1 MATTPTY
8 DSDRSA
14 AVSSEPAG
22 TLTTGE
28 RSMYMLGGLVL
39 AAAGAK
45 PRPNM
50 LLSLLA
56 LGAGAYLA
64 WRGAEGTCPVK
75 AMITGRDT
83 HLLR

>member
-1 MATTPTY
+1 MTTTPTY
-8 DSDRSA
+8 DPGRSTT
-14 AVSSEPAG
+14 VSEPAG
-22 TLTTGE
+22 TLSTSE
-28 RSMYMLGGLVL
+28 RGMYMLGGLVL

-75 AMITGRDT
+75 AMITSGDT
-83 HLLR
+83 HLLH

>member
-1 MATTPTY
+1 
-8 DSDRSA
+8 
-14 AVSSEPAG
+14 
-22 TLTTGE
+22 
-28 RSMYMLGGLVL
+28 MYMLGGLVL

-50 LLSLLA
+50 LLSLIA

-64 WRGAEGTCPVK
+64 WRGAEGSCPVK
-75 AMITGRDT
+75 AMIKGGDG